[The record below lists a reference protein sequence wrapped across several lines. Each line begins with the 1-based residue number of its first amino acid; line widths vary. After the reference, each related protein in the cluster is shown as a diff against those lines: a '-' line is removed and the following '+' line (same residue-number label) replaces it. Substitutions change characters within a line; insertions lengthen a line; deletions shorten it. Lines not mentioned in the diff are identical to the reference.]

1 VVIHH
6 SDGFQTHRYGECDK
20 LFGSYP
26 PWALFKDIHFHY
38 FTPALF
44 QVRIEIFMK
53 IFVLNEGS
61 YSVDATKKFIP
72 FNPETDNF
80 KDRPASLFIHVNP
93 FLVKTDNELIVLD
106 TGLGYKDTRDELLI
120 HQHIRNIGFDADE
133 VSLVLMSHLHYDHS
147 GGLVVERNGKL
158 EPSFPNARHIIQ
170 QKEWEFGL
178 TGKSSSYHK
187 EIFEALQDRVKLE
200 LVDGSGILQPG
211 IRYELS
217 GGHSLYHQVFWIE
230 GGDKK
235 CFFGGDELPEPE
247 QLIRKFVAKYDYDGR
262 KAMQL
267 REEYGK
273 KAAEEGWTCLFY
285 HAKSLCIG
293 NVTYQDDHF
302 KVEPA

>member
-1 VVIHH
+1 
-6 SDGFQTHRYGECDK
+6 
-20 LFGSYP
+20 
-26 PWALFKDIHFHY
+26 
-38 FTPALF
+38 
-44 QVRIEIFMK
+44 MK
-53 IFVLNEGS
+53 IFALNEGS

-93 FLVKTDNELIVLD
+93 FLVQTDTDLILLD
-106 TGLGYKDTRDELLI
+106 TGLGYKDTRDELFL
-120 HQHIRNIGFDADE
+120 HQHILNTGFHPDDI
-133 VSLVLMSHLHYDHS
+133 SLVLMSHLHYAHS
-147 GGLVVERNGKL
+147 GGLVVERNGRL
-158 EPSFPNARHIIQ
+158 EPSFPQADHVIQ
-170 QKEWEFGL
+170 KKEWEKAMA
-178 TGKSSSYHK
+178 GKSSSYHK
-187 EIFEALQDRVKLE
+187 EIFEALEQSADLSF
-200 LVDGSGILQPG
+200 VDGSGELQKG

-217 GGHSLYHQVFWIE
+217 GGHSPFHQVFWIE
-230 GGDKK
+230 SEGKR

-247 QLIRKFVAKYDYDGR
+247 QLIRKFVAKYDFDGR